1 MKGIFTI
8 KTPYCKQIEYFE
20 SKNCKI
26 ITSEEEYSKSKGKS
40 RVDIISSC
48 GHESNN
54 IQISRFRFSN
64 TGVICK
70 KCSHKNCEYSK
81 SIGIENDAYK
91 IIKDNCPSIDIEN
104 TNDGCRADFIV
115 KPKGSLFWLPFQLKS
130 TTRTDSYCFKIKG
143 KDYSGMMII
152 FIAITDN
159 KAWILDNTI
168 IDGNICVSIG
178 KKKSK
183 YSIFEV
189 SYTELENKIIECYEK
204 YKSYLTE
211 KNLLLIPVSVSQQI
225 EHEYRIIRETKLSF
239 LEFSNSLI
247 NQQVYDFTINGYKVQ
262 EKVSRRIGKNDNYI
276 HLLLHRN
283 NGNVDK
289 VRKFKSYDKGDN
301 DFYWIH
307 FPDKKTFLIIPEN
320 IFIEKGIVHCD
331 NNKQKSMS
339 IDINKIEQHWV
350 FPYLHSYE
358 NPDEEKLKKIFNIV

>member
-1 MKGIFTI
+1 MKDIFTSKI
-8 KTPYCKQIEYFE
+8 PYCKQVEFFE

-26 ITSEEEYSKSKGKS
+26 ITLEEEYNKSIGKS

-48 GHESNN
+48 GHVSNN
-54 IQISRFRFSN
+54 VSVSRFRFSS

-70 KCSHKNCEYSK
+70 KCSYQNCEYDK
-81 SIGIENDAYK
+81 TIGIENEAYK
-91 IIKDNCPSIDIEN
+91 IIKDKCPNIDIEN

-115 KPKGSLFWLPFQLKS
+115 KPKGSLLWLPFQLKS
-130 TTRTDSYCFKIKG
+130 TTRTDSYCFKIRK
-143 KDYSGMMII
+143 KDYSGMLII
-152 FIAITDN
+152 LIANTD
-159 KAWILDNTI
+159 KRAWILDNTVV
-168 IDGNICVSIG
+168 DGNICVSIG

-211 KNLLLIPVSVSQQI
+211 KNLLLIPVSISQQI

-262 EKVSRRIGKNDNYI
+262 EKVSRRIGKNDNFI
-276 HLLLHRN
+276 HIIIHKS
-283 NGNVDK
+283 NGAIDK

-320 IFIEKGIVHCD
+320 IFIEKGLVQCD
-331 NNKQKSMS
+331 NNKQKPLT

-358 NPDEEKLKKIFNIV
+358 NPDEERLKKIFNIV